1 MGGMEAVMEEE
12 ESTPPYSQCKANE
25 LLSPSGESKS
35 SVTSVE
41 LLALVNVAPIPVVR
55 GVVWSPRRN
64 HLSLYVLVLTTH
76 YRSSLCTVHAA
87 LSNHTVESGLGVTLD
102 ST

>member
-12 ESTPPYSQCKANE
+12 ESTPPYSQRKTNE

-41 LLALVNVAPIPVVR
+41 PLALENVAPIPVVC
-55 GVVWSPRRN
+55 GVVWSPRHNR
-64 HLSLYVLVLTTH
+64 LSLYVLVPATH
-76 YRSSLCTVHAA
+76 YCSSLRTVHAA
-87 LSNHTVESGLGVTLD
+87 LSNHAVELGLGVTLD